1 MLKTRLIPTLLWKD
15 IGLVKSVN
23 FGNSRRVGPV
33 LPAIKVYNSRDV
45 DELIL
50 CDVVAS
56 SIGCEPNYSLIKE
69 VAAECFVP
77 LTVGGGISKL
87 EHIEKLLEAGADKVA
102 INTSLFLDPELMS
115 KASSQFGSQCLVAS
129 IDARLVNSGWECM
142 RNSGQVS
149 TGIAPDVWAKELAD
163 RGSGEILITSIDKDG
178 TMGGYDLGL
187 IDVVCNSVNVPVIA
201 SGGAGNSGHMADVL
215 KNTSTS
221 AIAAASIFHFTEITP
236 NWIKQ
241 DLINK
246 GFPMRVSL

>member
-15 IGLVKSVN
+15 IGLVKGVN

-33 LPAIKVYNSRDV
+33 HPAIKVYNSRDV

-56 SIGCEPNYSLIKE
+56 SIGYEPNYSLIKE
-69 VAAECFVP
+69 IAAECFVP

-163 RGSGEILITSIDKDG
+163 RGSGEILITSIDRDG

-187 IDVVCNSVNVPVIA
+187 IDVICNSVNVPVIA

-236 NWIKQ
+236 NGIKQ

>member
-87 EHIEKLLEAGADKVA
+87 EHIEKLLEAGADKIA

-129 IDARLVNSGWECM
+129 IDARLINSGWECM

-149 TGIAPDVWAKELAD
+149 TGISPDVWAKELAD

-201 SGGAGNSGHMADVL
+201 SGGAGNSVHMVDVL
-215 KNTSTS
+215 KNTSAS
-221 AIAAASIFHFTEITP
+221 AIAAASIFHFTETTP
-236 NWIKQ
+236 NQIKQ
-241 DLINK
+241 ELIK
-246 GFPMRVSL
+246 GGFSMRVSL